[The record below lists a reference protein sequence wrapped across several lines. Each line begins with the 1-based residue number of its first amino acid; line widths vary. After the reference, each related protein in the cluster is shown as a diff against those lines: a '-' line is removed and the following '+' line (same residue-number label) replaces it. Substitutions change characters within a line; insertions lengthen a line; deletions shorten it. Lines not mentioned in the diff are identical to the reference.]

1 MTYQQQGKPIV
12 SELSNHIY
20 GVGSY
25 EVFNPIKN
33 FVPRYRRQQAKRNR
47 KRRIMCIR
55 SELNYQHTYPVI

>member
-33 FVPRYRRQQAKRNR
+33 FVPRYRQLQKRKAKRNR
-47 KRRIMCIR
+47 KR
-55 SELNYQHTYPVI
+55 

>member
-1 MTYQQQGKPIV
+1 MTYKQQAQPIV

-33 FVPRYRRQQAKRNR
+33 FVPRYRRKAKRNR
-47 KRRIMCIR
+47 KR
-55 SELNYQHTYPVI
+55 